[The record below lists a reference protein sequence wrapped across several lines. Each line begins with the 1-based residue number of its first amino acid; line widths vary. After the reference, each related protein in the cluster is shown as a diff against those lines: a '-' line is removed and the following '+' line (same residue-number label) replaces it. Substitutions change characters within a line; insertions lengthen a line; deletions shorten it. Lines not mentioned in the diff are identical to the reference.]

1 MSVDFTDCQE
11 IKDRLTDEERKVYDD
26 VTNVFKHNV
35 LSTKVLNIIFAIIL
49 LYACFAL
56 LPVWV
61 AASLIGIK
69 LAIPVAKLIH
79 IVYATIKLNK
89 KYENFI
95 KIINSIR
102 LKIDNLEKNDSSND
116 EEDSDK
122 TIKLNKNVSKFA

>member
-1 MSVDFTDCQE
+1 MNIDFTDCPE

-26 VTNVFKHNV
+26 VSNVFKHDV
-35 LSTKVLNIIFAIIL
+35 LSTKALNIIFAIIL

-69 LAIPVAKLIH
+69 LAIPVVKLTH

-89 KYENFI
+89 KYENFG

-102 LKIDNLEKNDSSND
+102 LKIANLEK
-116 EEDSDK
+116 DSDK

>member
-1 MSVDFTDCQE
+1 MSINFTDCPE

-26 VTNVFKHNV
+26 VMNVFKHNV
-35 LSTKVLNIIFAIIL
+35 LSTKILNIIFAIIL

-56 LPVWV
+56 LPVWA

-89 KYENFI
+89 KYENFS

-102 LKIDNLEKNDSSND
+102 LKIDNL

-122 TIKLNKNVSKFA
+122 TIKLNKNVSEFA

>member
-1 MSVDFTDCQE
+1 MSIDFTDCPE
-11 IKDRLTDEERKVYDD
+11 IKDKLTDEERKVYDD

-35 LSTKVLNIIFAIIL
+35 LSTKALNIIFAIIL

-69 LAIPVAKLIH
+69 LAIPVVKLIH

-89 KYENFI
+89 KYENFG

-102 LKIDNLEKNDSSND
+102 LKIANL

>member
-1 MSVDFTDCQE
+1 MSIDFTDCPE
-11 IKDRLTDEERKVYDD
+11 IKDKLTDEERKVYDD
-26 VTNVFKHNV
+26 VLNVFKHNV
-35 LSTKVLNIIFAIIL
+35 LSTKALNIIFAIIL

-69 LAIPVAKLIH
+69 LAIPVVKLIH

-89 KYENFI
+89 KYENFG

-102 LKIDNLEKNDSSND
+102 LKIANL

>member
-1 MSVDFTDCQE
+1 MSIDFMDCPE
-11 IKDRLTDEERKVYDD
+11 IKDKLTDEERKVYDD
-26 VTNVFKHNV
+26 VSNVFKHNV
-35 LSTKVLNIIFAIIL
+35 LSTKALNIIFAIIL

-69 LAIPVAKLIH
+69 LVIPVAKLTH

-89 KYENFI
+89 KYENFS

-102 LKIDNLEKNDSSND
+102 LKISEI
-116 EEDSDK
+116 DK
-122 TIKLNKNVSKFA
+122 QADKSL

>member
-1 MSVDFTDCQE
+1 MSIDFTDCPE
-11 IKDRLTDEERKVYDD
+11 IKDKLTDEERKVYDD
-26 VTNVFKHNV
+26 VSNVFKHNV
-35 LSTKVLNIIFAIIL
+35 LSTKALNIIFAIIL

-69 LAIPVAKLIH
+69 LAIPVVKLTH

-89 KYENFI
+89 KYENFG

-102 LKIDNLEKNDSSND
+102 LKIANL

>member
-1 MSVDFTDCQE
+1 MNIDFTDCPE

-26 VTNVFKHNV
+26 VSNVFKHDV
-35 LSTKVLNIIFAIIL
+35 LSTKALNIIFAIIL
-49 LYACFAL
+49 LYACFTL

-69 LAIPVAKLIH
+69 LAIPVVKLTH

-89 KYENFI
+89 KYENFG

-102 LKIDNLEKNDSSND
+102 LKIANLEK
-116 EEDSDK
+116 DSDK

>member
-1 MSVDFTDCQE
+1 MSIDFTDCPE
-11 IKDRLTDEERKVYDD
+11 IKDKLTDEERKVYDD

-35 LSTKVLNIIFAIIL
+35 LSTKALNIIFAIIL

-69 LAIPVAKLIH
+69 LAIPVVKLIH

-89 KYENFI
+89 KYENFG

-102 LKIDNLEKNDSSND
+102 LKIANLEK
-116 EEDSDK
+116 DSDK

>member
-1 MSVDFTDCQE
+1 MSIDFTDCPE
-11 IKDRLTDEERKVYDD
+11 IKDKLTDEERKVYDD
-26 VTNVFKHNV
+26 VLNIFASNVV
-35 LSTKVLNIIFAIIL
+35 STKALNIIFAIIL

-56 LPVWV
+56 LPVWA

-89 KYENFI
+89 KYENFS

-102 LKIDNLEKNDSSND
+102 LKIDNL

>member
-1 MSVDFTDCQE
+1 MSIDFTGCPE
-11 IKDRLTDEERKVYDD
+11 IKDKLTDEERKVYDD
-26 VTNVFKHNV
+26 VSNTFASNVV
-35 LSTKVLNIIFAIIL
+35 STKALNIIFAIIL

-69 LAIPVAKLIH
+69 LAIPVVKLIH

-89 KYENFI
+89 KYENFS

-102 LKIDNLEKNDSSND
+102 LKIDNLEK
-116 EEDSDK
+116 
-122 TIKLNKNVSKFA
+122 

>member
-1 MSVDFTDCQE
+1 MSIDFTDCPE

-26 VTNVFKHNV
+26 VSNVFKHNV
-35 LSTKVLNIIFAIIL
+35 LSTKALNIIFAIIL

-69 LAIPVAKLIH
+69 LAIPVVKLIH

-89 KYENFI
+89 KYENFG

-102 LKIDNLEKNDSSND
+102 YKIYEYAN
-116 EEDSDK
+116 
-122 TIKLNKNVSKFA
+122 NK

>member
-1 MSVDFTDCQE
+1 MSIDFTDCQE

-26 VTNVFKHNV
+26 VMNVFKHNV

-56 LPVWV
+56 LPVWA
-61 AASLIGIK
+61 AASLIGLK
-69 LAIPVAKLIH
+69 LAIPVEKLIH

-89 KYENFI
+89 KYENFS

-102 LKIDNLEKNDSSND
+102 LKISNLEK
-116 EEDSDK
+116 
-122 TIKLNKNVSKFA
+122 

>member
-1 MSVDFTDCQE
+1 MSIDFTDCPE

-26 VTNVFKHNV
+26 VLNVFKHNV
-35 LSTKVLNIIFAIIL
+35 LSTKSLNIIFAIIL

-69 LAIPVAKLIH
+69 LAIPVVKLIH

-89 KYENFI
+89 KYENFG

-102 LKIDNLEKNDSSND
+102 LKIANLEK
-116 EEDSDK
+116 DSDK

>member
-1 MSVDFTDCQE
+1 MNIDFTDCPE

-26 VTNVFKHNV
+26 VLNVFKHDI
-35 LSTKVLNIIFAIIL
+35 LSTKALNIIFAIIL

-69 LAIPVAKLIH
+69 LAIPVVKLIH

-89 KYENFI
+89 KYENFG

-102 LKIDNLEKNDSSND
+102 LKIANL

>member
-1 MSVDFTDCQE
+1 MSIDFTDCPE
-11 IKDRLTDEERKVYDD
+11 IKDKLTDEERKVYDD
-26 VTNVFKHNV
+26 VSNVFKHNV
-35 LSTKVLNIIFAIIL
+35 LSTKALNIIFAIIL

-69 LAIPVAKLIH
+69 LAIPVVKLIH

-89 KYENFI
+89 KYENFG

-102 LKIDNLEKNDSSND
+102 LKIANL

>member
-1 MSVDFTDCQE
+1 MSIDFMDCPE

-26 VTNVFKHNV
+26 VINVFKHNV
-35 LSTKVLNIIFAIIL
+35 ISTKALNIIFAIIL

-56 LPVWV
+56 LPVWA

-89 KYENFI
+89 KYENFS

-102 LKIDNLEKNDSSND
+102 LKINSL
-116 EEDSDK
+116 EEDPDK

>member
-1 MSVDFTDCQE
+1 MNIDFTDCPE
-11 IKDRLTDEERKVYDD
+11 IKDKLTDEERKVYDD
-26 VTNVFKHNV
+26 VLNVFKHDI
-35 LSTKVLNIIFAIIL
+35 LSTKALNIIFAIIL

-69 LAIPVAKLIH
+69 LAIPVVKLIH

-89 KYENFI
+89 KYENFG

-102 LKIDNLEKNDSSND
+102 LKIANL

>member
-1 MSVDFTDCQE
+1 MSIDFIDCPE
-11 IKDRLTDEERKVYDD
+11 IKDKLTDEERKVYND
-26 VTNVFKHNV
+26 VLNVFKHNV

-56 LPVWV
+56 LPVWA

-89 KYENFI
+89 KYENFS

-102 LKIDNLEKNDSSND
+102 LKINNLE
-116 EEDSDK
+116 EDFDK

>member
-1 MSVDFTDCQE
+1 MSIDFMDCPE
-11 IKDRLTDEERKVYDD
+11 IKDKLTEEERKVYDD
-26 VTNVFKHNV
+26 VLNVFKHNV
-35 LSTKVLNIIFAIIL
+35 LSTKALNIIFAIIL

-69 LAIPVAKLIH
+69 LAIPVAKITH

-89 KYENFI
+89 KYNNFS

-102 LKIDNLEKNDSSND
+102 LKIANLEK
-116 EEDSDK
+116 
-122 TIKLNKNVSKFA
+122 